1 MSMKYS
7 PLPRE
12 APNSK
17 VAMMLPENSS
27 LEDSNDATKALAML
41 FCCWMGKLQELI
53 ENSGQS
59 SSETFQTM
67 FVKDKSGRV
76 RCHGRTTTPTLLKRN
91 KEISEIE
98 KRHAEEVKEL
108 NDKIQEIEEKCNR
121 EMAAAEEKCCQEM
134 AAMEQKI
141 QFLVKIVLN
150 QSIRI

>member
-1 MSMKYS
+1 M
-7 PLPRE
+7 
-12 APNSK
+12 
-17 VAMMLPENSS
+17 
-27 LEDSNDATKALAML
+27 
-41 FCCWMGKLQELI
+41 I